1 MIKKLPANAG
11 NVRDVGL
18 ISRSGRS
25 PGGGQG
31 NPLQYSY
38 LENPMGR
45 GAWNATVCRVAKS
58 QTRLDNLAHTLVK
71 RLTHIGRVFVCV

>member
-45 GAWNATVCRVAKS
+45 GAWNATVRRVAKS

>member
-25 PGGGQG
+25 PGGWQG

-38 LENPMGR
+38 LENPLGR
-45 GAWNATVCRVAKS
+45 GAGKATVHSVAKS
-58 QTRLDNLAHTLVK
+58 QTWLDDLAHTLVK
-71 RLTHIGRVFVCV
+71 GLTHIGRVFVCV